1 MTSPASR
8 AIEFAP
14 LRGFDAEEVE
24 NVYHGGEME
33 DLEAGASRSE
43 PSPIRA
49 FIWMI
54 CSATAIYTTKRLMI
68 NHVYPL
74 TIAFRSYVVLGVVYI
89 IALRMGSDSTTANKA
104 RILQGIR
111 KPSGNGSMLSFYCS
125 AMIPAAVA
133 AAASL
138 PMLLE
143 GLLHMPSLPVL
154 VMLFP
159 LIYAAESLVLFTC
172 CSQSRSQSWFPWEA
186 LVAMGASAVV
196 LYNESRLMVPGLLW
210 GVLGILFIGL
220 ARGCFV
226 IGSERSG
233 SDLAV
238 QAKLKAYHGF
248 IVMTLLFG
256 MLFSGISGYFLEHI
270 ESIYPTSLSTITL
283 IIVQFSSIVGA
294 TFSGTSLLA
303 YSPIYFQNPKARFSN
318 IPLHSTEYIASFL
331 SSILILMASI
341 YSNPV
346 PVISWI
352 QIAAYLCASFVLA
365 GAGGIH
371 AYVVQATDVSK
382 KLSKSPSP
390 ENRKPSGVFSGLVL
404 LVVVILSSGFMS
416 FLAST
421 SVNSVNQSLP
431 STFDLAYTPETR
443 FDIVVSIY
451 NEDPEMVKEMLEAV
465 KATAMLKNLE
475 SNVIIYTKDPAAD
488 LPKLKEATGAN
499 AVELL
504 ENLGREGA
512 TYLHHIVDKWD
523 SLAEQTMFIQ
533 AHAHNMRELIPRIDD
548 YLVPET
554 GMLSLGFTGVP
565 CDCETCGDRW
575 GWEDKYNAIPML
587 YEKIYS
593 ESCSPSTPILLA
605 YKGQFVAS
613 ARRIRGISKK
623 IYGGLLE
630 TITSKDGWSHNQTY
644 VGGAVD
650 RPDNPYF
657 GFTVERV
664 WSLLMQCATD
674 GRVAAK
680 CPSLLS
686 GMGRGGVV
694 GDCQC
699 LDR

>member
-1 MTSPASR
+1 MTSAESR
-8 AIEFAP
+8 TRELAP
-14 LRGFDAEEVE
+14 LRGFDAEAQ
-24 NVYHGGEME
+24 NVYHSDEME
-33 DLEAGASRSE
+33 DLERSE
-43 PSPIRA
+43 PSPMRA
-49 FIWMI
+49 FIWTI

-68 NHVYPL
+68 SHVYPL
-74 TIAFRSYVVLGVVYI
+74 TIAFQSYVVLGVVYI
-89 IALRMGSDSTTANKA
+89 IALRMGSDSSTTTANKA

-111 KPSGNGSMLSFYCS
+111 KPSGNGSVLSFHCPV
-125 AMIPAAVA
+125 MIPAAVA

-159 LIYAAESLVLFTC
+159 LTYAAESLVLFTC

-186 LVAMGASAVV
+186 LISMGASAVV
-196 LYNESRLMVPGLLW
+196 LYNEYRLMVPGLIW

-220 ARGCFV
+220 ARGCFI

-248 IVMTLLFG
+248 ISMTLLFG

-270 ESIYPTSLSTITL
+270 ESIYPTSSGTISL
-283 IIVQFSSIVGA
+283 IVVQISSIVGA
-294 TFSGTSLLA
+294 IFSGTSLLA
-303 YSPIYFQNPKARFSN
+303 YSPISFQDSKARFSN
-318 IPLHSTEYIASFL
+318 IPLHSTEHIVSFL
-331 SSILILMASI
+331 SSILVLLASI
-341 YSNPV
+341 YSNQV
-346 PVISWI
+346 PVISRI
-352 QIAAYLCASFVLA
+352 QIAAYLSASFVLA
-365 GAGGIH
+365 GASGIH
-371 AYVVQATDVSK
+371 GYVVKATDASK
-382 KLSKSPSP
+382 ELSKSPSS
-390 ENRKPSGVFSGLVL
+390 EIRKPTGVFSGLVL
-404 LVVVILSSGFMS
+404 LVAVILSSGFIS

-431 STFDLAYTPETR
+431 STFDLAYTPERR
-443 FDIVVSIY
+443 FDIVVSMY
-451 NEDPEMVKEMLEAV
+451 DEDPEIVKGMLEAV
-465 KATAMLKNLE
+465 KGTAMLKNLKP
-475 SNVIIYTKDPAAD
+475 NVIIYTKDKTAD
-488 LPKLKEATGAN
+488 LPKLKESTGAN
-499 AVELL
+499 TVEFL

-512 TYLHHIVDKWD
+512 TYLHHIVHEWD

-554 GMLSLGFTGVP
+554 GMLSLGFTGVE

-575 GWEDKYNAIPML
+575 GWEDKYDAIPAL
-587 YEKIYS
+587 YEKVYGD
-593 ESCSPSTPILLA
+593 SCSPSAPILLS
-605 YKGQFVAS
+605 YKGQFIAS
-613 ARRIRGISKK
+613 ARRIRGISKN
-623 IYGGLLE
+623 IYGDLLDM
-630 TITSKDGWSHNQTY
+630 ITSKDGWIHNQTY
-644 VGGAVD
+644 VGGARD
-650 RPDNPYF
+650 GPDNPYF

-664 WSLLMQCATD
+664 WGLLMQCATD

-699 LDR
+699 LDG

>member
-1 MTSPASR
+1 MASAESETR
-8 AIEFAP
+8 EFAP
-14 LRGFDAEEVE
+14 LRGFDAEAQ
-24 NVYHGGEME
+24 NVFHSDEME
-33 DLEAGASRSE
+33 DLERIESYS
-43 PSPIRA
+43 
-49 FIWMI
+49 IWMI

-68 NHVYPL
+68 NHVYHYPL
-74 TIAFRSYVVLGVVYI
+74 TIAFQSYVALGVVYI
-89 IALRMGSDSTTANKA
+89 IALRMGSDSTTTANKA
-104 RILQGIR
+104 GILQGIR
-111 KPSGNGSMLSFYCS
+111 KPSGNGSVLGFYCT

-159 LIYAAESLVLFTC
+159 LIYAAESLVLFAC
-172 CSQSRSQSWFPWEA
+172 CSQSRSQNWFPWEA
-186 LVAMGASAVV
+186 LISMGASAVV
-196 LYNESRLMVPGLLW
+196 LYNEYRLMVPGLIW
-210 GVLGILFIGL
+210 GVLGFLFIGL
-220 ARGCFV
+220 ARGLFI

-233 SDLAV
+233 SDLAI

-248 IVMTLLFG
+248 ISMTLLFG

-270 ESIYPTSLSTITL
+270 ESIYPTSSGTISL
-283 IIVQFSSIVGA
+283 IVVQISSIVGA
-294 TFSGTSLLA
+294 IFSGTSLLV
-303 YSPIYFQNPKARFSN
+303 YSPISFQDSKARFSN
-318 IPLHSTEYIASFL
+318 IPLHSTEHIVSFL
-331 SSILILMASI
+331 SSFLVLLASI

-352 QIAAYLCASFVLA
+352 QIAAYLSASFVLA
-365 GAGGIH
+365 GASGIH
-371 AYVVQATDVSK
+371 AHVVKATDASK
-382 KLSKSPSP
+382 ELSKSPSS
-390 ENRKPSGVFSGLVL
+390 EIRKPSGVFSGLVL
-404 LVVVILSSGFMS
+404 LAAVILSSGFIS

-431 STFDLAYTPETR
+431 STFDLAYTPERR

-451 NEDPEMVKEMLEAV
+451 DEDPETVKEMLKAV
-465 KATAMLKNLE
+465 KGTAMLKNLKP
-475 SNVIIYTKDPAAD
+475 NVIVYTKDKTAD
-488 LPKLKEATGAN
+488 LPKLKETTGAN
-499 AVELL
+499 AVEFL

-512 TYLHHIVDKWD
+512 TYLHHIVHNWD

-554 GMLSLGFTGVP
+554 GMLSLGFTGVQ

-575 GWEDKYNAIPML
+575 GWEDKYNTIPAL
-587 YEKIYS
+587 YEKIYGD
-593 ESCSPSTPILLA
+593 SCSPSTPILLS

-613 ARRIRGISKK
+613 ARRIRGISKN
-623 IYGGLLE
+623 IYGGLLGM
-630 TITSKDGWSHNQTY
+630 ITSKDDWAHNQKY
-644 VGGAVD
+644 VGGARD
-650 RPDNPYF
+650 GPDNPYF

-664 WSLLMQCATD
+664 WGLLMQCATD

-686 GMGRGGVV
+686 GMGRGGMV

-699 LDR
+699 LDW